1 MTSIFGT
8 NWKMRNVD
16 HDEARAYVRSVV
28 AALPQLGKVRIFILP
43 PVTLIRDMA
52 KECASEQIL
61 IGAQN
66 FHWAKEGEFTGE
78 ISTGILKREGA
89 KILMVGHA
97 ERRRLFCESDEIVRR
112 KLQRALEEDFHVVLC
127 IGDSEQNM
135 SVEMLRKTFLQQIG
149 TALNGVVSTA
159 IARLIVAYEPI
170 WAIGEEATGAPTPDR
185 LTSCIH
191 IVRQVLEVVLGE
203 AGAQVPVLYGGSVAL
218 SNCEQLVASTG
229 VNGLFVGRSAKNP
242 ENFVTLIRE
251 ALKTMGE
258 A

>member
-1 MTSIFGT
+1 
-8 NWKMRNVD
+8 
-16 HDEARAYVRSVV
+16 
-28 AALPQLGKVRIFILP
+28 
-43 PVTLIRDMA
+43 
-52 KECASEQIL
+52 
-61 IGAQN
+61 
-66 FHWAKEGEFTGE
+66 
-78 ISTGILKREGA
+78 
-89 KILMVGHA
+89 
-97 ERRRLFCESDEIVRR
+97 
-112 KLQRALEEDFHVVLC
+112 
-127 IGDSEQNM
+127 M